1 MDKILLRLKEE
12 VAMDGYRGTSIKD
25 MWDYIQRFIKENNE
39 MDKDTQPAIDM
50 NYKNFFWPNLRYANE
65 LFFFSE
71 DQLPE
76 IEEQKKKNAEAEI
89 DIEPE
94 YHYIEN
100 ILDQKYEQVYKT
112 YGEKLRIIA
121 SKSLQEAQLF
131 IGIPVHQTFSPRQT
145 NLLTSILQAR
155 EKGVTQVNLTTMW
168 DLDPR
173 STGHY
178 VKTLEQK
185 GGIHR
190 VMVNINATRTNLCVH
205 ARFKKNEPVVNKDY
219 NMKGSNVN
227 KNGIVFTA
235 KMFEEHALDLL
246 RNAMDNIMSG
256 NDLLSAM
263 GFDPLHRRV
272 KCWFNRSIDKLCDKG
287 LVLKI
292 AARLND
298 SQLRVR
304 CFQLIHH
311 EEDDSTKS
319 AKYGEQITN
328 SSDNDVSFQELS
340 PLILKPKNE
349 NPNTKFLCYV
359 TLERLIMQ
367 IIYDAGEKGVSLNEV
382 GNILSCD
389 YKRLLSNRFD
399 KIVSISG
406 DSKYHYGVER
416 GIEFEGRKRLYRYFS
431 YINYV
436 KAYEKKTLNIPD
448 YKPFTFPA
456 LKFQLINYLTA
467 EPITG
472 KIKKTSRKTYTKDK
486 KDKKNASKENTSSD
500 NKKNSNDKD
509 SSSQLTSQN
518 NINGTGLTNTSNN
531 IENSNDTNNNTIH
544 DINNLDTS
552 ENTYLS
558 SPSSSLS
565 LSTTSSTALITSNS
579 SPKKPLK
586 MASIFMRKRTATE
599 KFPINEPSIIGND
612 DSLSSTEPP
621 TKRQMTEDSKG
632 IDNMHTTA
640 VALPENDTSSSTTLN
655 TDNNNI
661 TNSQV
666 KKRSRENTPTIST
679 TRTKR
684 NCTIAAKNAITSYFK
699 KNITDDVISNK
710 IKNTDHDEYTF
721 TEEDELDDDDDNGD
735 QENTTQFVFMRIND
749 KPTNVT
755 ENEKNDNIDK
765 DSTTAANQQ
774 MKSNVVSTMT
784 IATNSVKDAHQY
796 ENVIQMKTP
805 VVSLPPVTIHQ
816 SSSPAA
822 TQQSPLPVTIQ
833 QPPRTAKG
841 PKMKKETSK
850 NAYLEQRNIYL
861 ERRKNIILAVLEEKN
876 IIEYGYDLRDSYEQK
891 RQEMY
896 EEATKTSPKIDLK
909 TLWRTVLVLEK
920 ENKLQIYTGNVL
932 LLNGS
937 QIERTIILHNSIDK
951 DGAKIKEYF
960 DFLHEKK
967 VLQPHITKMKTI
979 ERTDIVVERLHERLK
994 RMEQSKD
1001 EALANNNHLEAKRIE
1016 NNMNSI
1022 LANADKSS
1030 LTIQSS
1036 QKALGNQVL
1045 VATQFGFVNSRLIRA
1060 KIFHQYL
1067 FGLFTKEN
1075 PDFNSSISSY
1085 IDNNNSDH
1093 PSTTI
1098 SSSKIIQNLTIG
1110 IICKVVGVF
1119 FPDDDFKAFIKNEEN
1134 YDMKLV
1140 DLPDNIR
1147 GTVFKSDNKFRYRL
1161 RVLFDLLAFLGVVE
1175 LVNDIETDFDLR
1187 PTLNK
1192 TIKSPSNLALAYK
1205 LHTKTAI
1212 HNFRLPDH
1220 PVIKEVAID
1229 SPSNIM
1235 LYWSDLQYFS
1245 TTFDAESGESEQPF
1259 IKNSADTI
1267 HLRALHTLKNWSTN
1281 YVYTNEQREIL
1292 NKHVDVVNR
1301 KTPMNN
1307 PVLCKLIAE
1316 EIGSTTDIIRAYYR
1330 RVQNTM
1336 TRQQQ
1341 KNEDRLRNKISG
1353 LKIRRRKP
1361 LKPHERDNGALKA
1374 ISLSTTNPFKVGNQN
1389 LSISEKLAKKQ
1400 NNSLQS
1406 TAAYLDDTAPVL
1418 NNADIYTKL
1427 KGKRTPRIRWT
1438 PEDEEILKIS
1448 YIILKHRSEF
1458 GHRFYWKNAQE
1469 VLPNYS
1475 TSHCMRR
1482 ISALKDKPDQRELIQ
1497 QMQVKW
1503 RFYYNHGVKNGDL
1516 RVWNYVSDKE
1526 FRMVDYLSY
1535 YIIQEQKS
1543 VELGS
1548 NILFPVLPFSA
1559 EHIKSNYTIKAVE
1572 NNNVANTFYFED
1584 DFHQALASVSMGMTL
1599 TNNSFTSRTY
1609 ENETYD
1615 ESLRFTERIYEN
1627 RILELIITLF
1637 KMIIF
1642 TPTEVYDPY
1651 HTYGL
1656 LHDFPDEIFKDAIQL
1671 LRDEGLLV
1679 RTKGHRVA
1687 DRRIPGTQ
1695 FGISDKFMR
1704 IMANNIPK
1712 NFFPHACEYENYIV
1726 KERATTIDPIE
1737 LNSGM
1742 MGCILDLFSDR
1753 KISFKIQD
1761 MSVLASEKLIPDYD
1775 VKRLYGLK
1783 TNYNINIEL
1792 LEERHINT
1800 IEMNHI
1806 EMRISRLKPLTDER
1820 LRAELGGLEALYNS
1834 EIKQIIKNIVAYL
1847 SDVNNNGATLQE
1859 TLEHLRLNSKD
1870 MVIPDKLFLDCIHI
1884 MAYEVTPPIIAFV
1897 GFRESYI
1904 VLTTHLESWAIFP
1917 SQVTAIRE
1925 RKQINQTPRRI
1936 KEIETKKAS
1945 NGREIDFDL
1954 DLDFEL
1960 EESSTSVAA
1969 VATTTKSEEDG
1980 INEREKEREKIQ
1992 ILKEEV
1998 SIPRIWTDVN
2008 GHLTHPVWQG
2018 CLQTLLITI
2027 MNRPGITLGQLSRIY
2042 RLTMTMMEI
2051 KQILDVLVDQGLLRK
2066 VCIATTLSSST
2077 TSKPKS
2083 RLFTKPSLFHTTSSN
2098 YSVNQL
2104 HQTSYWVLPGYYH
2117 HIK

>member
-1 MDKILLRLKEE
+1 ME
-12 VAMDGYRGTSIKD
+12 
-25 MWDYIQRFIKENNE
+25 
-39 MDKDTQPAIDM
+39 
-50 NYKNFFWPNLRYANE
+50 
-65 LFFFSE
+65 
-71 DQLPE
+71 
-76 IEEQKKKNAEAEI
+76 
-89 DIEPE
+89 
-94 YHYIEN
+94 
-100 ILDQKYEQVYKT
+100 
-112 YGEKLRIIA
+112 
-121 SKSLQEAQLF
+121 
-131 IGIPVHQTFSPRQT
+131 
-145 NLLTSILQAR
+145 
-155 EKGVTQVNLTTMW
+155 
-168 DLDPR
+168 
-173 STGHY
+173 
-178 VKTLEQK
+178 
-185 GGIHR
+185 
-190 VMVNINATRTNLCVH
+190 
-205 ARFKKNEPVVNKDY
+205 
-219 NMKGSNVN
+219 
-227 KNGIVFTA
+227 
-235 KMFEEHALDLL
+235 
-246 RNAMDNIMSG
+246 
-256 NDLLSAM
+256 
-263 GFDPLHRRV
+263 
-272 KCWFNRSIDKLCDKG
+272 
-287 LVLKI
+287 
-292 AARLND
+292 
-298 SQLRVR
+298 
-304 CFQLIHH
+304 
-311 EEDDSTKS
+311 
-319 AKYGEQITN
+319 
-328 SSDNDVSFQELS
+328 
-340 PLILKPKNE
+340 
-349 NPNTKFLCYV
+349 
-359 TLERLIMQ
+359 
-367 IIYDAGEKGVSLNEV
+367 
-382 GNILSCD
+382 
-389 YKRLLSNRFD
+389 
-399 KIVSISG
+399 
-406 DSKYHYGVER
+406 
-416 GIEFEGRKRLYRYFS
+416 
-431 YINYV
+431 
-436 KAYEKKTLNIPD
+436 
-448 YKPFTFPA
+448 
-456 LKFQLINYLTA
+456 
-467 EPITG
+467 
-472 KIKKTSRKTYTKDK
+472 
-486 KDKKNASKENTSSD
+486 
-500 NKKNSNDKD
+500 
-509 SSSQLTSQN
+509 
-518 NINGTGLTNTSNN
+518 
-531 IENSNDTNNNTIH
+531 
-544 DINNLDTS
+544 
-552 ENTYLS
+552 
-558 SPSSSLS
+558 
-565 LSTTSSTALITSNS
+565 
-579 SPKKPLK
+579 
-586 MASIFMRKRTATE
+586 
-599 KFPINEPSIIGND
+599 
-612 DSLSSTEPP
+612 
-621 TKRQMTEDSKG
+621 
-632 IDNMHTTA
+632 
-640 VALPENDTSSSTTLN
+640 
-655 TDNNNI
+655 
-661 TNSQV
+661 
-666 KKRSRENTPTIST
+666 
-679 TRTKR
+679 
-684 NCTIAAKNAITSYFK
+684 
-699 KNITDDVISNK
+699 
-710 IKNTDHDEYTF
+710 
-721 TEEDELDDDDDNGD
+721 
-735 QENTTQFVFMRIND
+735 IND
-749 KPTNVT
+749 KFTDVI
-755 ENEKNDNIDK
+755 ESEKNDKTDK

-774 MKSNVVSTMT
+774 MKSNSTSATT
-784 IATNSVKDAHQY
+784 ITTNSVKDSHQY
-796 ENVIQMKTP
+796 EKITQIEVPI
-805 VVSLPPVTIHQ
+805 VSLPPVTIHQ
-816 SSSPAA
+816 SSR
-822 TQQSPLPVTIQ
+822 V
-833 QPPRTAKG
+833 AKG
-841 PKMKKETSK
+841 PKMKKEASK
-850 NAYLEQRNIYL
+850 NAYMEQRNIYM

-896 EEATKTSPKIDLK
+896 EEATKTSRKIDLK

-951 DGAKIKEYF
+951 GGSKIKEYF

-967 VLQPHITKMKTI
+967 VLQPHVTKMKTI

-1001 EALANNNHLEAKRIE
+1001 EALANNNPLEAKRIE

-1030 LTIQSS
+1030 FTIQAS

-1067 FGLFTKEN
+1067 FGLFTKEH

-1085 IDNNNSDH
+1085 INNNNNNNNNNC

-1098 SSSKIIQNLTIG
+1098 PSSKIIQNLTIG

-1259 IKNSADTI
+1259 IKNNADTI

-1307 PVLCKLIAE
+1307 SVLCKLIAE

-1336 TRQQQ
+1336 NRQQQ

-1361 LKPHERDNGALKA
+1361 LKPHERDNGAIKA

-1406 TAAYLDDTAPVL
+1406 SAAYLDDTTPVL

-1427 KGKRTPRIRWT
+1427 KGRRTPRIRWT

-1448 YIILKHRSEF
+1448 FIILKHRSEF
-1458 GHRFYWKNAQE
+1458 GHRFFWKNAQE

-1475 TSHCMRR
+1475 AAHCMRR
-1482 ISALKDKPDQRELIQ
+1482 ISALKDKADQREIIQ

-1503 RFYYNHGVKNGDL
+1503 RLYYNHGVKNGDL
-1516 RVWNYVSDKE
+1516 RVWNYVSDKD
-1526 FRMVDYLSY
+1526 FHMVDYLSY

-1543 VELGS
+1543 VESGS

-1584 DFHQALASVSMGMTL
+1584 EFHQALASISMGMTL

-1615 ESLRFTERIYEN
+1615 ESLQLTERIYEN
-1627 RILELIITLF
+1627 RILELIVTLF

-1737 LNSGM
+1737 LNGGM

-1783 TNYNINIEL
+1783 TNYTINIEL

-1800 IEMNHI
+1800 IETDYI
-1806 EMRISRLKPLTDER
+1806 EKRISRLKPLTDER
-1820 LRAELGGLEALYNS
+1820 LRAELGGLETLYNS
-1834 EIKQIIKNIVAYL
+1834 EIKQIIKEIVVYL
-1847 SDVNNNGATLQE
+1847 SGVDKNGATLQE
-1859 TLEHLRLNSKD
+1859 TLQHLRRNNKGT
-1870 MVIPDKLFLDCIHI
+1870 VISDKLFLDCIHI
-1884 MAYEVTPPIIAFV
+1884 MANEATPPIIAFV

-1904 VLTTHLESWAIFP
+1904 VLTTCLETWAIFP

-1945 NGREIDFDL
+1945 NGRDTDLDL

-1960 EESSTSVAA
+1960 EESSTLAAA
-1969 VATTTKSEEDG
+1969 VATTVKSEEGG
-1980 INEREKEREKIQ
+1980 INEIEKEQEKIQ
-1992 ILKEEV
+1992 VLKEEV

-2066 VCIATTLSSST
+2066 ICIATTLNSST
-2077 TSKPKS
+2077 KSKPKS
-2083 RLFTKPSLFHTTSSN
+2083 RLFTKPSLFHTTPSN